1 MILSFLLCGY
11 FKYLVIIALILLF
24 HDLGHI
30 LVLKRL
36 KYKVYKIE
44 ILPFGAN
51 IETNMGLNSSSKDIF
66 LVSIA
71 GVLMQIFLYFL
82 FFLIYNFGYMSELFF
97 NIFLKYNTLL
107 IIFNL
112 LPIYPLDGN
121 KIISAL
127 LEFFVCFRLT
137 LFFSVIISFLVL
149 IIFGYCNYI
158 FGFDCYPIVFFLLF
172 KIISYIREYRYIWNK
187 FFLERSFK
195 DLEYKKIKNISNVKN
210 IYKNRLNFI
219 NGLCERK
226 FYFKK

>member
-11 FKYLVIIALILLF
+11 FKYLAIIGLILVF

-30 LVLKRL
+30 LVLKL
-36 KYKVYKIE
+36 LEYKVFKIE

-51 IETNMGLNSSSKDIF
+51 IKTNMGLNSSSKDIF

-71 GVLMQIFLYFL
+71 GVLMQIILYFL
-82 FFLIYNFGYMSELFF
+82 VVLLYNFGYISELFL

-107 IIFNL
+107 IVFNL

-121 KIISAL
+121 KIFSSL
-127 LEFFVCFRLT
+127 LEFLICFRLT
-137 LFFSVIISFLVL
+137 LFFSIIMSFLVL
-149 IIFGYCNYI
+149 IIFGYFNYI
-158 FGFDCYPIVFFLLF
+158 FGLDCYPIVFFLLF
-172 KIISYIREYRYIWNK
+172 KIIDYIKEYKYILNK

-195 DLEYKKIKNISNVKN
+195 NLEYKKIKNISNIRN

-219 NGLCERK
+219 NGVCERK